1 MYGVSFENV
10 ELERVAASITRAVTG
25 RPEKR
30 GALSLCEE
38 MLEVNMALFENLK
51 SFAGVRFD
59 QTKRE
64 VIFTPPILLSLKA
77 LSAVIKSLSVL
88 FYTAERRNTAYKRI
102 SGRQQFKGDTQVND
116 VASGSGIG
124 NYGGNGLHSSVIWPE
139 SEAGY
144 LDNST

>member
-1 MYGVSFENV
+1 MAQFEN
-10 ELERVAASITRAVTG
+10 
-25 RPEKR
+25 
-30 GALSLCEE
+30 
-38 MLEVNMALFENLK
+38 FK
-51 SFAGVRFD
+51 SFAGDWFD
-59 QTKRE
+59 LTKRE
-64 VIFTPPILLSLKA
+64 FIFTTLILLSFKA
-77 LSAVIKSLSVL
+77 LSALIKSLSVL
-88 FYTAERRNTAYKRI
+88 YYTAERRNTAYKRI